1 VSTLQAEEIMRLT
14 VKVGPPY
21 KVGRVNGG
29 VLQVIPI
36 IGGNVVGSRINGTVV
51 PGGADWNTS
60 RDEGV
65 AHVYAKY
72 VLETHDGEF
81 IIIENEGL
89 IKPGTES
96 IIKTSPRFTANCD
109 GKYQFLNHG
118 VYVGELVSTPN
129 AEGSVDIVIYRMS

>member
-1 VSTLQAEEIMRLT
+1 VSGLQAEEIMRLT

-36 IGGNVVGSRINGTVV
+36 IGGIVVGPGINGIVV
-51 PGGADWNTS
+51 PGGADWNTY
-60 RDEGV
+60 RHEGV

-72 VLETHDGEF
+72 VLETNDGEF

-89 IKPGTES
+89 IKPDTES
-96 IIKTSPRFTANCD
+96 VIKTSPRFTANCD
-109 GKYQFLNHG
+109 GKYKFLNHG
-118 VYVGELVSTPN
+118 VYVGELASTPD
-129 AEGSVDIVIYRMS
+129 AQGSVDIVIYRMN